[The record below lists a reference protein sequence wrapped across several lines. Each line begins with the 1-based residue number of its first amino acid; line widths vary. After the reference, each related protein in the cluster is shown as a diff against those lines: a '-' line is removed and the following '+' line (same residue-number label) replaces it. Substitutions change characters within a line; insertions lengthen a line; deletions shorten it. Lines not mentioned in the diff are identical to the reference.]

1 MASFQVHND
10 QENRATNF
18 LFANKENVQQ
28 KRTVLGTIDNKPERM
43 LKTKQPL
50 GVRNKNVV
58 NDENAVCKPFANKQ
72 APVIPVAQ
80 FQAFKVYEEADDKKP
95 VRYEN
100 QRKEVEQYE
109 SLRIKEVFQ
118 NFYKGTAGEKLV
130 TKKEA
135 LEQSGIF
142 DLPKPQVIEV
152 PVPMSIEKSANK
164 SETEGAQVNV
174 SRNKDLFFEL
184 DEYREDIYEYLREKE
199 LRHRAKPNYMRKQP
213 DITHNMR
220 TILVDWLVEVSEE
233 YKLQTETLYLA
244 INYIDRFL
252 SYMSVVRAK
261 LQLVGTAAMF
271 IAAKYE
277 EIYPPDVSE
286 FVYITDD
293 TYSKRQVIRMEVL
306 ILKVLDFDLSVPTPY
321 TFITALSIANRLSEK
336 STFLAQFL
344 SELALLEAEPTLEIL
359 PSVMAAGAIA
369 VARNA
374 IGESAWT
381 PELTANTGYTL
392 AELRP
397 AVEHLTELHRKAATL
412 PQQAIQEKYKQGKY
426 LHVSQIAPADKIIA
440 FD

>member
-1 MASFQVHND
+1 M
-10 QENRATNF
+10 
-18 LFANKENVQQ
+18 
-28 KRTVLGTIDNKPERM
+28 
-43 LKTKQPL
+43 
-50 GVRNKNVV
+50 RN
-58 NDENAVCKPFANKQ
+58 
-72 APVIPVAQ
+72 
-80 FQAFKVYEEADDKKP
+80 
-95 VRYEN
+95 
-100 QRKEVEQYE
+100 
-109 SLRIKEVFQ
+109 
-118 NFYKGTAGEKLV
+118 
-130 TKKEA
+130 
-135 LEQSGIF
+135 
-142 DLPKPQVIEV
+142 
-152 PVPMSIEKSANK
+152 
-164 SETEGAQVNV
+164 
-174 SRNKDLFFEL
+174 
-184 DEYREDIYEYLREKE
+184 YR
-199 LRHRAKPNYMRKQP
+199 
-213 DITHNMR
+213 
-220 TILVDWLVEVSEE
+220 
-233 YKLQTETLYLA
+233 
-244 INYIDRFL
+244 
-252 SYMSVVRAK
+252 
-261 LQLVGTAAMF
+261 
-271 IAAKYE
+271 KYE

-374 IGESAWT
+374 IGETAWT

-440 FD
+440 FDWCDSASISQFRNRRRIAKF